1 MRYFIVTS
9 LIISFYSAS
18 VALASGAT
26 TVFPSTQGSTWHYRY
41 STGGSYSVT
50 VTSASPNRF
59 TEKQHGS
66 VHAILRFKRS
76 AKGWVSGDIGHA
88 QTMNANGH
96 KIVVKILHASGVVVP
111 RTALWKP
118 GFAWSFTT
126 TDLTKMADRQYVVTA
141 NTQLVSNS
149 KITGMK
155 TVKVPA
161 GSFHCY
167 RVRTIEHVITKVKV
181 GKASRIQHAKIKI
194 TEYYAKGVGLV
205 ERKAYHTTTELT
217 HYQIK

>member
-1 MRYFIVTS
+1 MPVIVTS
-9 LIISFYSAS
+9 LVVSFFSAS
-18 VALASGAT
+18 VAWASGAAM
-26 TVFPSTQGSTWHYRY
+26 TVFPSTQGSSWHYRY

-50 VTSASPNRF
+50 VTSASPNHF

-66 VHAILRFKRS
+66 VHAKLRFQRS
-76 AKGWVSGDIGHA
+76 AKGWVSGDVGHT
-88 QTMNANGH
+88 QTMNTNGH

-118 GFAWSFTT
+118 GFTWSFTN
-126 TDLTKMADRQYVVTA
+126 TDLTKMADHQYMVTA

-149 KITGMK
+149 TITGMK

-181 GKASRIQHAKIKI
+181 GKVSRMQRAKIKI